1 LNDEAIGNLF
11 NGNFQ
16 SAQALHHDTVRTKQA
31 I

>member
-1 LNDEAIGNLF
+1 MVNLF

-16 SAQALHHDTVRTKQA
+16 SAQVLDHDTERSKQA